1 MNTTEPRDQLKVSTR
16 VIYDELLKQGSS
28 VDIIDNS
35 SSLLEYT
42 DNAGGKHFLF
52 STCSDKSSATGL
64 IIAKSKAKSVII
76 AERIGV
82 PTPSQ
87 MTCRDI
93 REVRKFH
100 TEHARIVIKPA
111 FGSGGTGVST
121 NIKTD
126 EALERAYHYAKTH
139 SHLVIAQQHII
150 GDDVRLLIIDG
161 KFCSAVIRK
170 PAYVIGDGIAT
181 IEELINIANAD
192 LSRNDDTQSSLMH
205 INTNAARR
213 FLGDTMYTVA
223 PANKTVRVVGPANVS
238 LGGSLHEATTVVSQE
253 MITDAEAISNTLDLG
268 ICGVDM
274 MWDRKTNKHYF
285 IEANVTPGIDIHND
299 PFSGTSSNAVELYV
313 RWLLQ

>member
-1 MNTTEPRDQLKVSTR
+1 MNTPVSREQLKVSTR
-16 VIYDELLKQGSS
+16 VLYDELLKQGSS
-28 VDIIDNS
+28 VEIIDGS

-42 DNAGGKHFLF
+42 DQAGDRHFLF

-76 AERIGV
+76 AERMGI

-87 MTCRDI
+87 LTCRDI

-121 NIKTD
+121 NITTD
-126 EALERAYHYAKTH
+126 DALEKAYHYAKTH

-205 INTNAARR
+205 ININAARR
-213 FLGDTMYTVA
+213 FLGEVMYTV
-223 PANKTVRVVGPANVS
+223 PLLNKTVRVVGPANVS
-238 LGGSLHEATTVVSQE
+238 LGGSLHEATSEVSQQ
-253 MITDAEAISNTLDLG
+253 MIADAESISKALDLG

-274 MWDRKTNKHYF
+274 MWDRKTGKHYF

-299 PFSGTSSNAVELYV
+299 PFSGTSSDAAQLYV
-313 RWLLQ
+313 KWLLL